1 MACSLSC
8 PEACGIVQT
17 RDQTCAPC
25 SDRQILIHWTI
36 FISVCVFVWVLWY
49 VWLFVTPWTVT
60 SVLPGSSVHGIF
72 QARIL
77 EWAAVSF
84 SRGSFQSNL
93 GIQFMSFVSPA
104 LACGF
109 VTSWA
114 TREAPSLYEWT
125 AKGQSLRLGY
135 LIDFRIQA
143 ALLHK
148 RCRASMTKHRK
159 SCRSNVVS
167 DLFFPITVSFCP
179 LNWWGNW
186 GSESL
191 SHSPKVKQL
200 SSIWKIWEFSKIGPF
215 TPRKNT
221 ESQME
226 CLSLI
231 IFPYCLLHH
240 SQEKTKKKQ
249 TNKRKKRQ

>member
-1 MACSLSC
+1 MSDSLWPHGLSPLSC
-8 PEACGIVQT
+8 Q
-17 RDQTCAPC
+17 APL
-25 SDRQILIHWTI
+25 SM
-36 FISVCVFVWVLWY
+36 
-49 VWLFVTPWTVT
+49 
-60 SVLPGSSVHGIF
+60 
-72 QARIL
+72 
-77 EWAAVSF
+77 EF
-84 SRGSFQSNL
+84 SRQEYWSGLPFPSPGDLSNL

-231 IFPYCLLHH
+231 IFSILP
-240 SQEKTKKKQ
+240 SPSFQRKDKKEANKQKKEKTIRIYLYHWGKMKISHSLCFP
-249 TNKRKKRQ
+249 TSWRINT